1 MIVYGDQEDVVA
13 VRPQL
18 RRLRDRLTPGA
29 PRSPSAGAAPELVD
43 LFVDA
48 GALAQGL
55 VDADFRS
62 AGEVDRT
69 TPDTEALCAWMLALA
84 RLLDA
89 EIAGDPF
96 AHRWALRAAIA
107 TTDLLLL
114 REWPERVAVRQAEG
128 FAHYGLYPDQFLA
141 AGRRLADDPAGPPVV
156 IGLRSIGLPLAA
168 LVAAASGAE
177 GFVTFRPIGDPFA
190 RRLSVDPVL
199 LDRLAAPDETRIAI
213 VDEGPGLS
221 GSSFGATADLLE
233 RYGVPRSRLV
243 FCPGHAGDLGPAAE
257 PGHRARW
264 AEVERIV
271 IDFDTLFLGAD
282 RRLEQLVGAALGTS
296 ARLVADLSAGRW
308 RGARRFRRPPAVDAG
323 KERRKFLFETPDGPV
338 QAKFVGFG
346 SPARAAVARQCQL
359 AAAGFV
365 PTVLGEAYG
374 FVLDRFER
382 DTASLDPH
390 GPDRDRF
397 LGRLGEY
404 LGFRAASFPADRTG
418 ASLEALAAMLQVNAA
433 EELGIRLEEE
443 ARAADLVA
451 LRFSGGH
458 GHPVHIDGRLRAC
471 EWLMLPDGR
480 IVKTDAVDHDRSHDL
495 IGPQDIAW
503 DVAGAIVEFDLDAA
517 GQDRLMASIEHA
529 TGRAVDRALLAF
541 LIPCYAAFQLGAWR
555 FALDA
560 AADGRSAIEA
570 EISRYLRV
578 LRRSVVPQGN
588 IFQSG
593 TSFETS
599 ALRLPF
605 LP

>member
-1 MIVYGDQEDVVA
+1 MLVYGDQEDIVA
-13 VRPQL
+13 VLPQL
-18 RRLRDRLTPGA
+18 RRLRDRLVQAAQRP
-29 PRSPSAGAAPELVD
+29 PSAGAASDLLD

-55 VDADFRS
+55 VDADCHA

-84 RLLDA
+84 RLIEAEAASDA
-89 EIAGDPF
+89 F
-96 AHRWALRAAIA
+96 VHRWALRAAMA

-114 REWPERVAVRQAEG
+114 RDWPTRVAVRHAEG

-141 AGRRLADDPAGPPVV
+141 AGRRLAADAAGPPVV

-177 GFVTFRPIGDPFA
+177 SFVTLRPVEDPFA
-190 RRLSVDPVL
+190 RHLSVDPVL
-199 LDRLAAPDETRIAI
+199 VDRLAAPDETRIAI

-233 RYGVPRSRLV
+233 QHGVPRSRLV
-243 FCPGHAGDLGPAAE
+243 FCPGHAGDLGSAAQPA
-257 PGHRARW
+257 HRARW
-264 AEVERIV
+264 AEVQRIV
-271 IDFDTLFLGAD
+271 IDFDTVFLGAD
-282 RRLEQLVGAALGTS
+282 RRLERLVGAALGAP

-338 QAKFVGFG
+338 LAKFAGLG
-346 SPARAAVARQCQL
+346 SPARAAVARQRRL
-359 AAAGFV
+359 AEAGFA
-365 PTVLGEAYG
+365 PAVLGDVYG

-382 DTASLDPH
+382 DAAILDPQ

-397 LGRLGEY
+397 LDRLGDY
-404 LGFRAASFPADRTG
+404 LGFRAAAFPADRTG
-418 ASLEALAAMLQVNAA
+418 ASLETLAEMLRINVA
-433 EELGIRLEEE
+433 EELGIRHDGM
-443 ARAADLVA
+443 ADLA
-451 LRFSGGH
+451 ARLSGEH

-480 IVKTDAVDHDRSHDL
+480 ILKTDAVDHDRSHDL

-503 DVAGAIVEFDLDAA
+503 DIAGATVEFDLEAA
-517 GQDRLMASIEHA
+517 ERDRLITRIELA
-529 TGRAVDRALLAF
+529 ADRAVDRALLDF

-555 FALDA
+555 FAHDA
-560 AADGRSAIEA
+560 AADERSAIET
-570 EISRYLRV
+570 EIARYVRW
-578 LRRSVVPQGN
+578 LRRTIIPSGN

-599 ALRLPF
+599 ALRLPS